1 MKHTSITIPLLGLAL
16 AVAPAFAVEPG
27 APNQPAQPG
36 TVNYVEGNVSVNGQA
51 VPSQQAGS
59 VTMQAGDELT
69 TAQGKAEVLLT
80 PGVFLRVDD
89 NSTVKLI
96 SPDLANTQVQIEK
109 GRAGV
114 EVDDIQK
121 ENNLQIIDADVT
133 TRLQKTGYYQFD
145 ADQPQVMVF
154 KGKADVE
161 LANGKTKEIKQNHAA
176 VLQAGLTSVKSTG
189 IDENSSQDALY
200 NWSRLRSHYLAE
212 ANNQMAG
219 EYMGE
224 AYAPGWYWNPYGW
237 GGYTFIGGGPF
248 MSPFGWG
255 FCPLGWGYGG
265 GWYGGWGGYYGHPYY
280 GGHSRDHDGNHLRRF
295 GDSHGSAPR
304 GGSVPRSGSRSFSAP
319 RAGGFHSMGG
329 GARMGGGG
337 SFHGSPRR

>member
-1 MKHTSITIPLLGLAL
+1 MKLTSITIPLLGLGL
-16 AVAPAFAVEPG
+16 AIAPAFAVEPG
-27 APNQPAQPG
+27 APNQPVQPG
-36 TVNYVEGNVSVNGQA
+36 TVNYVEGNVSLDGQA
-51 VPSQQAGS
+51 VTSQQAGN
-59 VTMQAGDELT
+59 VTMQAGDELST
-69 TAQGKAEVLLT
+69 GQGKAEVLLT

-133 TRLQKTGYYQFD
+133 TRLLKVGYYQFD
-145 ADQPQVMVF
+145 ADQPQVAVF
-154 KGKADVE
+154 KGKAEVE
-161 LANGKTKEIKQNHAA
+161 LANGKTKEVKQNHQA
-176 VLQAGLTSVKSTG
+176 VLQAGLTSLKSSG
-189 IDENSSQDALY
+189 IADNQSQDDLY

-212 ANNQMAG
+212 ANNEMAG

-248 MSPFGWG
+248 LSPFGWG
-255 FCPLGWGYGG
+255 FYPLGWGYGG

-280 GGHSRDHDGNHLRRF
+280 GGHGHGGNHLQRF

-304 GGSVPRSGSRSFSAP
+304 GNSHAFSAP
-319 RAGGFHSMGG
+319 RARGFHSMGGG

-337 SFHGSPRR
+337 FHSSPRR

>member
-1 MKHTSITIPLLGLAL
+1 MKLKSMTIPLLGLGL
-16 AVAPAFAVEPG
+16 AIAPAFAVEPG
-27 APNQPAQPG
+27 APNQPVQPG
-36 TVNYVEGNVSVNGQA
+36 TVNYVEGSVSVNGQA
-51 VPSQQAGS
+51 VTSQQAGN

-69 TAQGKAEVLLT
+69 TGQGKAEVLLT

-121 ENNLQIIDADVT
+121 ENNLQIVDADVT
-133 TRLQKTGYYQFD
+133 TRLQKTGYYEFD
-145 ADQPQVMVF
+145 ANSPEVMVF
-154 KGKADVE
+154 KGKAEVE
-161 LANGKTKEIKQNHAA
+161 LANGKNKEVKQDHQA
-176 VLQAGLTSVKSTG
+176 VLQADLSSVKTEK
-189 IDENSSQDALY
+189 IAEDDSQDSLY

-219 EYMGE
+219 EYAGE

-255 FCPLGWGYGG
+255 FYPLGWGYGWG
-265 GWYGGWGGYYGHPYY
+265 GYYGGWGGYYGHPYY
-280 GGHSRDHDGNHLRRF
+280 RGHGHDGDHLRRF
-295 GDSHGSAPR
+295 GDTHGSPH
-304 GGSVPRSGSRSFSAP
+304 GGSSARGSSRSFSAP

-329 GARMGGGG
+329 GARMSGGVRGG
-337 SFHGSPRR
+337 AHR